1 MKRRVHILL
10 ASLTCGLLATSVMAV
25 DPASRAGR
33 PTPIDNTIGST
44 PLTADVEGG
53 DTEPYLGVNVFTI
66 DHFKVWDVD
75 DVPVSLSVTLKD
87 QFDPPALPAVSF
99 NLDLIDHFS
108 NAVDKNGGGIL
119 DPNAH
124 LVWYRIEN
132 PQKQPARTLRIENQ
146 FGNKQYLIIRTARYL
161 LVPAEKVGGGGAPG
175 PLDHYKCYNVT
186 RALAVNATVNLVDQ
200 FNTESVT
207 VRKAKWFCNPVDKN
221 GEGIIN
227 VEDHLVFYDIVPQT
241 PFSTSVTAVDQ
252 FGSHPL
258 NVTGSLYL
266 GVPSKKFEVDVPA
279 VSEWGLAT
287 LLVLVLVAATIAL
300 RRRAALA

>member
-1 MKRRVHILL
+1 MKRRIHILS
-10 ASLTCGLLATSVMAV
+10 ASVACALIPSYVMAL
-25 DPASRAGR
+25 DPVSRTGR
-33 PTPIDNTIGST
+33 PTTLDTTLGAPA
-44 PLTADVEGG
+44 LTGNVRGG
-53 DTEPYLGVNVFTI
+53 DSEPYLGTNVFTI

-75 DVPVSLSVTLKD
+75 DVPVSLTVTLKD
-87 QFDPPALPAVSF
+87 QFDPPALPAASF

-175 PLDHYKCYNVT
+175 PLDHYKCYDVT
-186 RALAVNATVNLVDQ
+186 RALPVNATVSLVDQ
-200 FNTESVT
+200 FNTENVT
-207 VRKAKWFCNPVDKN
+207 VRKATWFCNPVDKN

-241 PFSTSVTAVDQ
+241 PFSTSITAVDQ

-279 VSEWGLAT
+279 VSAWGLAT

-300 RRRAALA
+300 RRRTALA